1 MVRNPLVYPT
11 SAEQW
16 WRKNLEMMSGYEPKT
31 TFFSDLS
38 IAECFGIDAINDTY
52 NKAIKEWGNNIIY
65 MTELTL
71 CLNHKIWQL
80 YKIDEPCAKVYDALW
95 RKACEYV
102 INHFKDEK
110 DLSYYYS
117 VTD

>member
-1 MVRNPLVYPT
+1 MNRNPLIYPA

-16 WRKNLEMMSGYEPKT
+16 WRNMLASITDYEPKT

-38 IAECFGIDAINDTY
+38 IAECFGDDAIIQTY
-52 NKAIKEWGNNIIY
+52 NKVIREWGNNIIY
-65 MTELTL
+65 ITEFTM

-80 YKIDEPCAKVYDALW
+80 HKVDEPTSILYDELW
-95 RKACEYV
+95 RKACNYV
-102 INHFKDEK
+102 TSHFKGE
-110 DLSYYYS
+110 DLSYYYR

>member
-1 MVRNPLVYPT
+1 MNRHPLIYPA

-16 WRKNLEMMSGYEPKT
+16 CRNMLASITDYKPKT

-38 IAECFGIDAINDTY
+38 IAECFGVNAVKDTY
-52 NKAIKEWGNNIIY
+52 KQVIKSWGKNIIY
-65 MTELTL
+65 MTEFTM

-80 YKIDEPCAKVYDALW
+80 NKIDRPMAEVYDELW
-95 RKACEYV
+95 RKACDYV
-102 INHFKDEK
+102 TSHFKGE
-110 DLSYYYS
+110 DLSYYYR